1 MAKKKVASKKA
12 RPISKKKRQPLKK
25 KTAAA
30 QKADKRLSRRM
41 RSGLHRYDQT
51 LSKELHDELKILASQ
66 SDMDFRVFVE
76 KCLRNSPEVKKHL
89 KENDLVLPDRPA
101 RGNPAT
107 IKKK

>member
-1 MAKKKVASKKA
+1 MARKKAAPKKA
-12 RPISKKKRQPLKK
+12 RPISKKSSPK
-25 KTAAA
+25 KTAET
-30 QKADKRLSRRM
+30 QKADKRLSRRQ

-51 LSKELHDELKILASQ
+51 LSKELYNELKILAGQ
-66 SDMDFRVFVE
+66 SDMDLRAFIE
-76 KCLRNSPEVKKHL
+76 DCLRNSPAVKRHL